1 MKAPTVKQIIKA
13 IEELAPPSIAMA
25 GDPVGLQCGDPAA
38 PVKKLM
44 YALDAGT
51 AVVGQAVGSGA
62 DLLVTHH
69 PMIFEP
75 LDHHAV
81 TGAGGKPLVMALKG
95 GLSVYSAH
103 TNLDASPWGINV
115 ELARLTGLQ
124 DTEVLSETGPDR
136 FKVVAFVPRGSLEKV
151 RGAAFAAGAGRI
163 GSYSRCSFVGQG
175 IGTFFGEDGSNP
187 VLGTAGRL
195 EEVSEARLELVVEGD
210 VLSSVIKAMRGA
222 HPYEE
227 PAMDVYPLLPAG
239 SSTGLGLVG
248 VLAAKTAVGEIA
260 SRLKRALRIESVR
273 LVGTP
278 GRKVKAVA
286 VCAGSGSGLLGAASA
301 AGAQLFVTGD
311 MKYHDARNAQDMGIA
326 VLDIGHFAP
335 EKYGLRRFASLLD
348 RQIAQSGWRIDS
360 AFARES
366 DPFVLLP

>member
-13 IEELAPPSIAMA
+13 VEEIAPPSIAIA

-75 LDHHAV
+75 LDHHAL
-81 TGAGGKPLVMALKG
+81 TGSAGKPLVMAVKG
-95 GLSVYSAH
+95 NLSVYSVH
-103 TNLDASPWGINV
+103 TNLDASPRGINV

-124 DTEVLSETGPDR
+124 NTVVLSETGPDR
-136 FKVVAFVPRGSLEKV
+136 FKVVAFVPRGFLEKV
-151 RGAAFAAGAGRI
+151 RTAAFAAGAGRL
-163 GSYSRCSFVGQG
+163 GPYSRCSFVVQG
-175 IGTFFGEDGSNP
+175 TGTFFGEDGSEP
-187 VLGTAGRL
+187 ALGTTGRF
-195 EEVSEARLELVVEGD
+195 EEVPEARLELVVEGD
-210 VLSSVIKAMRGA
+210 MLSPVLKAMREA

-227 PAMDVYPLLPAG
+227 PAVEVYPLLPAE

-248 VLAAKTAVGEIA
+248 VLDVRTAVGEIA

-278 GRKVKAVA
+278 GRKVKMVA
-286 VCAGSGSGLLGAASA
+286 VCAGSGSGLLEAVSA

-311 MKYHDARNAQDMGIA
+311 MKYHDARNAQDMGIT

-335 EKYGLRRFASLLD
+335 EKYGLRCFASLLD
-348 RQIAQSGWRIDS
+348 RQISQSGWRIES